1 MITVQ
6 LEYDDVEKADIDKN
20 WVRSICE
27 NIFVGSKGNKAS
39 ITIIFSNDYKLRKLK
54 KEYFGEDVFTDTISF
69 NLEEES
75 DPIEGEVYIS
85 LERVSENAHTFNQ
98 DFITECKRII
108 IHGCLHLLG
117 FNDKSNDEK
126 KEMTKMENDTLSQNN
141 WQNLFEN

>member
-6 LEYDDVEKADIDKN
+6 IEYDDAEKPDIDEN

-27 NIFVGSKGNKAS
+27 NIFVDSKGNKAS

-54 KEYFGEDVFTDTISF
+54 KEYFGEDIFTDTISF
-69 NLEEES
+69 NLEEEG

-85 LERVSENAHTFNQ
+85 LERVSENAHIFKQ

-117 FNDKSNDEK
+117 HNDESAEDK
-126 KEMTKMENDTLSQNN
+126 IKMIQLEEKYLSHNIKVN
-141 WQNLFEN
+141 

>member
-6 LEYDDVEKADIDKN
+6 LEYDNIEKPDMDEN
-20 WVRSICE
+20 WVRSVCE
-27 NIFVGSKGNKAS
+27 NILMDSNQDEAS
-39 ITIIFSNDYKLRKLK
+39 ITFIFSNDDKLRKLK

-85 LERVSENAHTFNQ
+85 LERVSENAHTFQQ
-98 DFITECKRII
+98 DFITEYKRVI

-117 FNDKSNDEK
+117 YNDELPEDK
-126 KEMTKMENDTLSQNN
+126 KKMTELEETYLSHNIKVNQA
-141 WQNLFEN
+141 

>member
-6 LEYDDVEKADIDKN
+6 LEYDNIEKPDIDEN
-20 WVRSICE
+20 WVRSVCE
-27 NIFVGSKGNKAS
+27 NILMDSNQDEAS
-39 ITIIFSNDYKLRKLK
+39 ITFIFSNDDKLRKLK

-85 LERVSENAHTFNQ
+85 LERVSENAHIFQQ
-98 DFITECKRII
+98 DFITEYKRVI

-117 FNDKSNDEK
+117 YNDELPEDK
-126 KEMTKMENDTLSQNN
+126 TKMTELEETYLSHNIKANQT
-141 WQNLFEN
+141 

>member
-6 LEYDDVEKADIDKN
+6 LEYDNTEKLDINEN
-20 WVRSICE
+20 WVRSVCE
-27 NIFVGSKGNKAS
+27 NILMDCNQDEAS
-39 ITIIFSNDYKLRKLK
+39 ITFIFSNDDKLRKLK

-85 LERVSENAHTFNQ
+85 LERVSENATTFKQ
-98 DFITECKRII
+98 DFKTEYKRVI

-117 FNDKSNDEK
+117 YNDETPEEK
-126 KEMTKMENDTLSQNN
+126 TKMIRLEETYLSYNN
-141 WQNLFEN
+141 RVNQS

>member
-6 LEYDDVEKADIDKN
+6 LEYDDVEKPNIDEN
-20 WVRSICE
+20 WIRSVCE
-27 NIFVGSKGNKAS
+27 NILMDSNQDTAS
-39 ITIIFSNDYKLRKLK
+39 ITFIFSNDYKLRKLK

-85 LERVSENAHTFNQ
+85 LERVSENAHTFQQ
-98 DFITECKRII
+98 DFITEYKRVI

-117 FNDKSNDEK
+117 YNDELPEDK
-126 KEMTKMENDTLSQNN
+126 TKMTELEETYLSHNIKVNQA
-141 WQNLFEN
+141 

>member
-6 LEYDDVEKADIDKN
+6 LEYDDTEKPDIDEN
-20 WVRSICE
+20 WVRSVCE
-27 NIFVGSKGNKAS
+27 NILMDSNQDEAS
-39 ITIIFSNDYKLRKLK
+39 ITFIFSNDDKLRKLK

-85 LERVSENAHTFNQ
+85 LERVFENARTFKE
-98 DFITECKRII
+98 DFITECKRVI

-117 FNDKSNDEK
+117 YNDELPEDK
-126 KEMTKMENDTLSQNN
+126 TKMTELEEKYLSHNIKVNQA
-141 WQNLFEN
+141 

>member
-1 MITVQ
+1 MITVR
-6 LEYDDVEKADIDKN
+6 LEYDNMEKPSIDEN
-20 WVRSICE
+20 WVRSVCE
-27 NIFVGSKGNKAS
+27 NILMDSNQDEAS
-39 ITIIFSNDYKLRKLK
+39 ITFIFSNDDKLRKLK

-85 LERVSENAHTFNQ
+85 LERVSENAHIFKQ

-117 FNDKSNDEK
+117 HNDESAEDK
-126 KEMTKMENDTLSQNN
+126 IKMIQLEEKYLSHNIKVN
-141 WQNLFEN
+141 

>member
-6 LEYDDVEKADIDKN
+6 LEYDDTEKPDIDEN
-20 WVRSICE
+20 WVRSVCE
-27 NIFVGSKGNKAS
+27 NILMDSNQDEAS
-39 ITIIFSNDYKLRKLK
+39 ITFIFSNDDKLRKLK

-85 LERVSENAHTFNQ
+85 LERVSENAHIFKQ
-98 DFITECKRII
+98 DFITEYKRVI

-117 FNDKSNDEK
+117 YNDELPEDK
-126 KEMTKMENDTLSQNN
+126 TKMTELEETYLSHNIKVNQA
-141 WQNLFEN
+141 